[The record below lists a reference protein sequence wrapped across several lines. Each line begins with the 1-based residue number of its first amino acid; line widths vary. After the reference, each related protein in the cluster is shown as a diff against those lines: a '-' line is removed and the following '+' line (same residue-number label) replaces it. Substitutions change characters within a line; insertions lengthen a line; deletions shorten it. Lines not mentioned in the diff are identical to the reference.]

1 MSASLHGLF
10 FLPSCCV
17 LTTPIAGCQARLRH
31 LSLHSP
37 FRHGSPLNGGAS
49 EGRKKGRRN
58 AALAPQC
65 PPPKRG
71 GPKQKGY
78 CTVGPLN
85 QGGALGRIKE
95 EVMHPAFASPL
106 SIAPKAMYS
115 WTGGGA
121 QEWWLLCTVGPPNHG
136 GESAPL
142 GI

>member
-1 MSASLHGLF
+1 M
-10 FLPSCCV
+10 
-17 LTTPIAGCQARLRH
+17 
-31 LSLHSP
+31 
-37 FRHGSPLNGGAS
+37 GGHQR
-49 EGRKKGRRN
+49 EGKKEEEMQLWHRN
-58 AALAPQC
+58 A
-65 PPPKRG
+65 PPKEG

-78 CTVGPLN
+78 CTVGPPN
-85 QGGALGRIKE
+85 QGGVLGRIKE